1 MSFNR
6 LRYDECATKLH
17 NERSIGMGDYR
28 LFPGYSKITNSNIIT
43 YD

>member
-17 NERSIGMGDYR
+17 NKRSVGIGEYR
-28 LFPGYSKITNSNIIT
+28 LSFDNFENKFVWIIHR
-43 YD
+43 